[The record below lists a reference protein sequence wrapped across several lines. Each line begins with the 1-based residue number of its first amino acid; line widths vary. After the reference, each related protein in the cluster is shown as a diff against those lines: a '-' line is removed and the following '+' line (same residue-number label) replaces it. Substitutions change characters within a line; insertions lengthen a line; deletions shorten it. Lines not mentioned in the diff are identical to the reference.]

1 MTPTLHEHPFAAYC
15 WKALIALYE
24 RGVDVDR
31 RFVGDAQDR
40 ARLAQ
45 LWPMGS
51 IPVLVDG
58 DLTLAESS
66 AIVEQLDRARRR
78 AGGWCPPTRAPRC
91 RRGSGIG

>member
-58 DLTLAESS
+58 DLTLPESS
-66 AIVEQLDRARRR
+66 AIVEQLDRHGDAPGMVP
-78 AGGWCPPTRAPRC
+78 ADPAPRC
-91 RRGSGIG
+91 RRGCGIG